1 MYLSWLSGM
10 GDDEVTALVVDNGSG
25 MCKVGIAGED
35 VPQAIFSSV
44 IGKACHQGAMANTD
58 RDYYV
63 GSLGTKA
70 QEWRSVLTLQYPIE
84 YVVVT
89 NWDDM
94 EKVWKEDLVIKL
106 I

>member
-1 MYLSWLSGM
+1 M

-25 MCKVGIAGED
+25 MCKAGIAGEDD

-44 IGKACHQGAMANTD
+44 TGKACHQGAMANTD

-63 GSLGTKA
+63 GTKA
-70 QEWRSVLTLQYPIE
+70 QEWCSVLMLQYPIE

-94 EKVWKEDLVIKL
+94 EKV
-106 I
+106 

>member
-35 VPQAIFSSV
+35 VPQAIFSLV

-63 GSLGTKA
+63 GTKA
-70 QEWRSVLTLQYPIE
+70 QEWCSVITLQYPIE

-94 EKVWKEDLVIKL
+94 EKV
-106 I
+106 